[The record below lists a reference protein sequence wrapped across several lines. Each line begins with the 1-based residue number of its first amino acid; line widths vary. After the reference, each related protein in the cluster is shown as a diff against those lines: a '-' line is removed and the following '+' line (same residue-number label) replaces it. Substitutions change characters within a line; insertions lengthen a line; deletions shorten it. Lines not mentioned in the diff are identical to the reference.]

1 MTCLALHSR
10 ADRGSDVN
18 RCMGGWVIVLWEW
31 RFGGTA
37 PLGCHGSRRI
47 VPRGD
52 GRAFLGRREHRNGGV
67 HTSRSW
73 DLAKYSKAKALKC
86 MRVVPTRGWCRSCA
100 LRLTLPWGQWK
111 SQRSLS
117 VRLCIRRCLHLWSK
131 CAIYGSALLSMLRRQ
146 STLSRR
152 SRLPDGLFRRHWQG
166 LSPAFLGSTEVDRGT
181 SCHGVMHHLPLLNH
195 HLDQRVKPLAGCVR
209 GSDMAVQRPPIRALP
224 VSPCLH
230 EDRRGRPCPVTG
242 SGHQDPQ
249 LDDWLILAQS
259 WEQLCDHRD
268 LVLRHLSQLGLQ
280 VYLEKSKLSPV
291 QRISFLGVELDSVSM
306 TARLTDEHCPI
317 SAELPEFLQR
327 QDCGSAETVQRLL
340 GHMASTAGVMPLGL
354 LHMRPLHHWLHS
366 RVHFRWTSHRK
377 SCRSCGMDRP
387 CFSTGQ
393 DALRTIVLVCCW
405 HNICLQ
411 HGLGRYMQ
419 WAGSLG
425 ALDGASTDLAHQL
438 LRADG
443 RASTLATLRKYAFP
457 PVSLLAQT
465 LCKVREDEKQVLLV
479 APYWP
484 TRTWCSFNKAKPMH
498 WSGACSWTGVL
509 LAEKS
514 PAGEERE

>member
-1 MTCLALHSR
+1 MHSFWASLSSRGWEGLPLPLPALASLPRAENHQLLLWARITVRDFHQASPHGPFTPPAAAVLCGPPVILLCRLMTCLALHSR

-86 MRVVPTRGWCRSCA
+86 MRVVPTRGWRRSCA

-195 HLDQRVKPLAGCVR
+195 HLDQRVKPLAGAPPPPHVPA
-209 GSDMAVQRPPIRALP
+209 SPDIVQGGDKAAL
-224 VSPCLH
+224 
-230 EDRRGRPCPVTG
+230 
-242 SGHQDPQ
+242 
-249 LDDWLILAQS
+249 
-259 WEQLCDHRD
+259 
-268 LVLRHLSQLGLQ
+268 
-280 VYLEKSKLSPV
+280 
-291 QRISFLGVELDSVSM
+291 
-306 TARLTDEHCPI
+306 
-317 SAELPEFLQR
+317 
-327 QDCGSAETVQRLL
+327 
-340 GHMASTAGVMPLGL
+340 
-354 LHMRPLHHWLHS
+354 
-366 RVHFRWTSHRK
+366 
-377 SCRSCGMDRP
+377 
-387 CFSTGQ
+387 
-393 DALRTIVLVCCW
+393 
-405 HNICLQ
+405 
-411 HGLGRYMQ
+411 
-419 WAGSLG
+419 
-425 ALDGASTDLAHQL
+425 
-438 LRADG
+438 
-443 RASTLATLRKYAFP
+443 TLATQGCRKLLDLRRWLGQRYSFP
-457 PVSLLAQT
+457 
-465 LCKVREDEKQVLLV
+465 R
-479 APYWP
+479 
-484 TRTWCSFNKAKPMH
+484 RR
-498 WSGACSWTGVL
+498 
-509 LAEKS
+509 
-514 PAGEERE
+514 AGG